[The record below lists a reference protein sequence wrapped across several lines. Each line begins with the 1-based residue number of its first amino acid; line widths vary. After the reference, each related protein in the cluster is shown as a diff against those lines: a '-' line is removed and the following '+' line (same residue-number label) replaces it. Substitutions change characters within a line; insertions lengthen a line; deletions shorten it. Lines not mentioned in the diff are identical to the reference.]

1 MSFASTDSASLEEL
15 WRLGMKRARV
25 PSDGGI
31 RITGLIVAAVA
42 VQMMLNG
49 PGEWLAPTAV

>member
-1 MSFASTDSASLEEL
+1 MLTSLQVGKALEKVNAT
-15 WRLGMKRARV
+15 G
-25 PSDGGI
+25 PII

-49 PGEWLAPTAV
+49 LGEWLKATGGGS